1 MWVLIMI
8 IIIIISLKENGDHW
22 VANNKEQILVVKDK
36 KQINEELGSYVQET
50 PQLELEQITKL
61 PEQSNFYKVPRR
73 FGSIPVDELPLGC
86 DKKEQY
92 YKIYPRISLPLQK
105 VERIPF
111 GHPELDPNH
120 LFFSD
125 NLHVMRMLPSESIDL
140 IYIDPPF
147 FSGRNYNVIFGD
159 ANEVRSFTDIWEG
172 GMPGYLTWLNARL
185 LEMKRLLKPNGSIYV
200 HLDWYAVH
208 YVKVE
213 MDKIFGSG
221 GISGKEAGF
230 KNEISWCYKEREISK
245 SRWNVKHDSILFYTK
260 GKESTFNWDKVTTQY
275 SPGSI
280 KKYTL
285 TDENGKKYQIRGKG
299 GPYVGEQGLKPEI
312 EKEYP
317 EWTYR
322 DYLDEKP
329 GVLARDWW
337 DDIPFINRAAKE
349 RVGYPT
355 QKPEGLLNRIITA
368 SSNEGDI
375 IADFFCG
382 GGTTLVSAQR
392 LGRRWIGCDIS
403 RIAVAITADR
413 LTNTVMQ
420 SNNGG
425 KQSIQQTIAPTPD
438 ISLEY
443 WGIYEISSLSKL
455 SDDEFKRF
463 IVAAYN
469 GRPASGDDTVH
480 GYKEGI
486 PLYVGSSSQEKPIT
500 KDQVIDFA
508 ITVLTKKGK
517 NHGIMLGWA
526 FAPSAQT
533 AAAKLEEEKGI
544 SLEFVKISLVPIDSE
559 EFRKHIIS
567 KHKEYSDLLI
577 FILPPEVKVKYKRI
591 APMTYEF
598 DISESMSLN
607 SGGRIINVQWDFDH
621 KGKFVSTQGY
631 SFIRGDKNQPKL
643 SVSYAFSNSGT
654 KKIACKVQDDK
665 GGERT
670 ETIEIEVK

>member
-1 MWVLIMI
+1 M
-8 IIIIISLKENGDHW
+8 
-22 VANNKEQILVVKDK
+22 ANKEQILIVKNK
-36 KQINEELGSYVQET
+36 KQINEELGSYIQET

-111 GHPELDPNH
+111 GHPNIEPNR

-125 NLHVMRMLPSESIDL
+125 NLHVMRMLPSEFIDL

-185 LEMKRLLKPNGSIYV
+185 LEMKRLLKPTGSIYV
-200 HLDWYAVH
+200 HLDWHASH

-213 MDKIFGSG
+213 MDKIFGYENFLNN
-221 GISGKEAGF
+221 IV
-230 KNEISWCYKEREISK
+230 WCYKTRQFSK
-245 SRWNVKHDSILFYTK
+245 QYWNRKHDDLLVYKK
-260 GKESTFNWDKVTTQY
+260 GNGHTFNWRDVLAPYSDVT
-275 SPGSI
+275 I
-280 KKYTL
+280 KKYKHK
-285 TDENGKKYQIRGKG
+285 DENGYYRLCGRGI
-299 GPYVGEQGLKPEI
+299 QGSPVRSAKDVA
-312 EKEYP
+312 P
-317 EWTYR
+317 EWEKTHPELVVR
-322 DYLDEKP
+322 DYLKEGYAPEDY
-329 GVLARDWW
+329 LQI
-337 DDIPFINRAAKE
+337 DIVNQAAKE
-349 RVGYPT
+349 RIGYPT
-355 QKPEGLLNRIITA
+355 QKPETLLERIIKA

-375 IADFFCG
+375 VADFFCG
-382 GGTTLVSAQR
+382 GGTTLAVAQR

-403 RIAVAITADR
+403 KIAVAITTDR
-413 LTNTVMQ
+413 LTNMVMQ

-425 KQSIQQTIAPTPD
+425 KQSIQQTIASTPD
-438 ISLEY
+438 ISIEY

-455 SDDEFKRF
+455 SDGEFKRF
-463 IVAAYN
+463 VIAAYN
-469 GRPASGDDTVH
+469 GRPASSDDAVH

-508 ITVLTKKGK
+508 KTVLTKKGK

-567 KHKEYSDLLI
+567 KHKEYSDLLM

-591 APMTYEF
+591 DPMTYEF
-598 DISESMSLN
+598 DISESISLN

-643 SVSYAFSNSGT
+643 SVSYVFSNVGT